1 MVSRFLHHTGR
12 YQDGEKGTNDSIVYI
27 LPNQLTI
34 NPSLIYKSKVFKYN
48 NKKAQK
54 KKTETGIYIKEGG
67 WSVCRKQPLQKL
79 ACSMFNRIIHICI
92 CE

>member
-34 NPSLIYKSKVFKYN
+34 NPSMIYKSKVFKYN

-54 KKTETGIYIKEGG
+54 KKQRQGYISRRGMV
-67 WSVCRKQPLQKL
+67 SL
-79 ACSMFNRIIHICI
+79 S
-92 CE
+92 